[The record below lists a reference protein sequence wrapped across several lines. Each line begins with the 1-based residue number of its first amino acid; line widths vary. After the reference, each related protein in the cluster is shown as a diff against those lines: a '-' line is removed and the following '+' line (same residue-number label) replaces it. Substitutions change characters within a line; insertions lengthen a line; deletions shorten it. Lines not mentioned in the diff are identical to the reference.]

1 MTMRQAETLERKRNE
16 LGFYEISNLNGI
28 PIYMC
33 NEKADVSQSTH
44 HIAHAKLAL
53 PTYQF
58 MLSAFN
64 SDISLWAKFND
75 NGKSDYSFWIAG
87 IGGDT
92 NHLIDEFQES
102 EITPAQEAE
111 AIKLAESGLNYRD
124 IAKKLG
130 VTALSV
136 YYALKKKGKTKTRKS
151 IKPRS
156 SALCTF
162 DKKGNLI
169 VGKGD
174 SLEDTVRVSRGSDDS
189 PLLFFVLRD
198 SYSRIGGA
206 RFVITG
212 CNGKQFRPDTK
223 ARVMV
228 GIPQKTERR
237 APLFPNRS
245 TRKEKYH

>member
-1 MTMRQAETLERKRNE
+1 MTIRQTETLERRRNE
-16 LGFYEISNLNGI
+16 LGFHEIGRPNEI

-33 NEKADVSQSTH
+33 NEKASASLSAKR
-44 HIAHAKLAL
+44 IAGPKLAL

-58 MLSAFN
+58 LLPAFS
-64 SDISLWAKFND
+64 SDISLRTKFND
-75 NGKSDYSFWIAG
+75 NGKTDYSFWIAG
-87 IGGDT
+87 IGRDI
-92 NHLIDEFQES
+92 NHLIDESQES

-111 AIKLAESGLNYRD
+111 AIKLAESGMNYRD

-136 YYALKKKGKTKTRKS
+136 YYALKKKGKTKARKS

-156 SALCTF
+156 SALCHF
-162 DKKGNLI
+162 DKRGDII
-169 VGKGD
+169 VGKGE
-174 SLEDTVRVSRGSDDS
+174 SLENTVRVSRGSDDS

-212 CNGKQFRPDTK
+212 CNGRQFTPDTK
-223 ARVMV
+223 ARVIV
-228 GIPQKTERR
+228 GVPHE
-237 APLFPNRS
+237 A
-245 TRKEKYH
+245 